1 MNRYR
6 THTCG
11 ELRASDKGK
20 EVKLAGWIHR
30 KRNLGNLCFVDLRD
44 HYGITQCV
52 FDSSSDLF
60 ERIEALRVE
69 SVIGI
74 TGEVVIRES
83 VNKNI
88 PTGDV
93 EIKVKALEVYSEADI
108 LPVQVASD
116 GGEPEEMRLKYRFL
130 DLRKDRIHKN
140 ILLRSAVIQR
150 SRELM
155 REHGFTEYQTPI
167 LTSSS
172 PEGARDFLVPSRL
185 NPGKF
190 YALPQAPQQ
199 FKQLLMV
206 SGFDKYFQIAP
217 CFRDEDPRADRSP
230 GEFYQMDMEM
240 SFAEQEDVFKVI
252 EHTLGTI
259 FNEFA
264 NGKTVDQAPYV
275 HIPFREAMLKYGS
288 DKPDLRNPLF
298 WMESSSLFG
307 ESGFGVYDSMVKEG
321 KIVKGMKVAGLAAKP
336 RSFFDKLD
344 AFAKGEGMG
353 GIAYIA
359 WAEGGVKGISRM
371 LTEEKVA
378 EIKKYFDARDG
389 DAVIFVIGQGMH
401 FDKFS
406 GKLRN
411 HVAEEL
417 GLIDETTFKMCWIV
431 DFPFYEENEETG
443 AVEFSHNPFSMP
455 QGGMDA
461 LLNKNPL
468 DILAYQYDFVCNGV
482 ELLSGAV
489 RNHEPDIMYKA
500 FEIAGYDNSMVDAK
514 FGGMISAFK
523 FGAPPHAGS
532 AYGVDRLVMLL
543 LDEPIIR
550 DVILFPLNGRAQD
563 LMMQAPNVVTQ
574 QQLDELHIEVVPVE
588 KK

>member
-52 FDSSSDLF
+52 FDSHSDLF
-60 ERIEALRVE
+60 EKIEALRVE

-155 REHGFTEYQTPI
+155 REQGFTEYQTPI

-298 WMESSSLFG
+298 WKESSSLFG

-321 KIVKGMKVAGLAAKP
+321 KTVKGMRVAGLASKP

-359 WAEGGVKGISRM
+359 WAEGGIKGISRM

-378 EIKKYFDARDG
+378 EIKKYFDAQDG

-406 GKLRN
+406 GKLRTY
-411 HVAEEL
+411 VAEEL
-417 GLIDETTFKMCWIV
+417 GLIDENTFKMCWIV

-500 FEIAGYDNSMVDAK
+500 FEIAGYDNSVVDAK

-550 DVILFPLNGRAQD
+550 DVILFPLNGKAQD
-563 LMMQAPNVVTQ
+563 LMMQAPNFVTQ
-574 QQLDELHIEVVPVE
+574 EQLDELHIKVVPVE